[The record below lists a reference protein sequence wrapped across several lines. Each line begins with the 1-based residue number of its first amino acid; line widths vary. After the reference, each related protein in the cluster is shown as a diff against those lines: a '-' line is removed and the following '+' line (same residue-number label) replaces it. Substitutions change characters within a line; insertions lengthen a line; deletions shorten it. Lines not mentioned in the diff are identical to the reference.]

1 MKKCD
6 VLYIHSVKNPLSGQ
20 LSYAYMPVGI
30 IGILN
35 ALRKKGVNVIGV
47 NYAIEKDLNP
57 NFDLNSFLAETD
69 YKVLM
74 TDLHWYEHSFG
85 ALWVVE
91 QSKKVRPNAHTIL
104 GGYTST
110 IYADEIMQNFSNV
123 DFLVT
128 GDSDLPIELLVDKL
142 LGKIETEFSEIPNI
156 LYRENGAVKTY
167 SKTWVQTSLD
177 DIDFVSVDFFEHS
190 ERVPFLS
197 TKGASRKDSERWLC
211 IARGCTF
218 NCAYCCGANDNMEAL
233 FKRCNVLT
241 ASPEKVA
248 DDFLRLEKM
257 GTLRVSPTHDF
268 QMFGKEYYSAV
279 FAEIRKRNIK
289 PGLYLECFQLPTKA
303 FIDDIMNTFDKRR
316 TVLVISPISG
326 NEELRRMNGKLFTND
341 AFYKCV
347 KYIIDNGIPLQLYY
361 TLNIVGETAVQF
373 QDTSVQMNLLHN
385 MLKLTKKNV
394 FYQRVVIDP
403 LAGMRKFKGIE
414 VEYNT
419 FMDYYNYCQSN
430 KPNYE
435 LTGFNDNGEVS
446 SEAKLKMFEALFG
459 K

>member
-1 MKKCD
+1 MRKCD
-6 VLYIHSVKNPLSGQ
+6 VLYVHSSKNPLTEQ
-20 LSYAYMPVGI
+20 TPYAYMPVGI

-35 ALRKKGVNVIGV
+35 ALRKKGIEVWGI
-47 NYAIEKDLNP
+47 NYAIEKELNP
-57 NFDLNSFLAETD
+57 DFDLVSVLADTD
-69 YKVLM
+69 YKIFM

-85 ALWVVE
+85 AMWVVE
-91 QSKKVRPNAHTIL
+91 QSKKVHPKIPVIL

-110 IYADEIMQNFSNV
+110 IFADEIMQNFDGV

-128 GDSDLPIELLVDKL
+128 GDSDLPIEMLVDRL
-142 LGKIETEFSEIPNI
+142 LGNSDISFGEIPNI
-156 LYRENGAVKTY
+156 LYRESSSVMKS

-190 ERVPFLS
+190 EMVPFLS
-197 TKGASRKDSERWLC
+197 TKGASRNNSERWLC
-211 IARGCTF
+211 IARGCTY
-218 NCAYCCGANDNMEAL
+218 NCAYCCGANKNMEAL

-248 DDFLRLEKM
+248 DDFYRLEKS
-257 GTLRVSPTHDF
+257 GVFRISPTHDF
-268 QMFGKEYYSAV
+268 QMFGKKYYESV

-361 TLNIVGETAVQF
+361 TLNLVGETASQF
-373 QDTSVQMNLLHN
+373 QDTSIQMSLLHN
-385 MLKLTKKNV
+385 VFKLSKRNV

-403 LAGMRKFKGIE
+403 LAGMRDFDGIN
-414 VEYNT
+414 VKYNT
-419 FMDYYNYCQSN
+419 FMDYYNYCQSER
-430 KPNYE
+430 PSYE
-435 LTGFNDNGEVS
+435 ITGFEDNGELS
-446 SEAKLKMFEALFG
+446 NEEKLKMYNSLFD
-459 K
+459 